1 METKVI
7 KGYKGFDKDLKC
19 IGFQYEVGKEYECD
33 KAVVCMKGFHFC
45 ERPLDVLEYYGPVD
59 GCSLNR
65 FCEVEGSGEFDR
77 SENGDKICCT
87 KIKIAKEITLQQ
99 LIEKGI
105 KELGDNIVKISELD
119 HFSRLVSNNDIRSLA
134 YNHFDHSVA
143 INTGHCSMVRNFGM
157 RSTALSTGDNS
168 IANSSGPFGYA
179 KNAGFQSMAISS
191 SIYSVSDTTG
201 DFSLSVGTGYGSLAS
216 NKGNV
221 SLAVNTGEDSQ
232 ASTKGF
238 DSIAFVTGVHGKAK
252 GELDC
257 WIVLTERDD
266 QSVGSF
272 YIKDIKAFRV
282 DGVDIKPDTY
292 YQLIDGKP
300 VEVTD

>member
-1 METKVI
+1 MGTKVI
-7 KGYKGFDKDLKC
+7 RGYKGFDKDLRC

-33 KAVVCMKGFHFC
+33 KAVICMKGFHFC

-77 SENGDKICCT
+77 RENDDKICCT
-87 KIKIAKEITLQQ
+87 KIKIVKEITLQQ
-99 LIEKGI
+99 LIKKGI
-105 KELGDNIVKISELD
+105 KELGDNIVKISELNR
-119 HFSRLVSNNDIRSLA
+119 FSRLVSNNDIRSLA

-157 RSTALSTGDNS
+157 RSTALSTGDDS
-168 IANSSGPFGYA
+168 IASSSGPFGYA

-282 DGVDIKPDTY
+282 DGKTIKPDTY
-292 YQLIDGKP
+292 YTLVDGKP
-300 VEVTD
+300 VEVE